1 MQKIEQA
8 LNWILNWILYCHWQ
22 MHSQKYTLVDQ
33 LLVVSGNCVSYNSL
47 MRWTSIH
54 GRPGREG
61 EVGHNIRVMALQ
73 WQWWPVLCSVVLGQ
87 VAVMAKQSQMLDTDG
102 ARNTGLLC
110 EAAEDFFGEWHL
122 WRLLAGHTDAKSC
135 PATKHQP
142 FILMLQ
148 QKYIC
153 LGAHL
158 PCKDI
163 FSIVCFNRRCSGS
176 TPLIQLRGLN

>member
-1 MQKIEQA
+1 MA
-8 LNWILNWILYCHWQ
+8 
-22 MHSQKYTLVDQ
+22 
-33 LLVVSGNCVSYNSL
+33 NS
-47 MRWTSIH
+47 
-54 GRPGREG
+54 GRPRGAG
-61 EVGHNIRVMALQ
+61 GHGSNIRVMA
-73 WQWWPVLCSVVLGQ
+73 VA

-110 EAAEDFFGEWHL
+110 EAAEDFFGQWHL
-122 WRLLAGHTDAKSC
+122 WLLLAGHTDAKSC

-142 FILMLQ
+142 LILMLQ

-163 FSIVCFNRRCSGS
+163 FSIVCFNR
-176 TPLIQLRGLN
+176 